1 MAACFPSAFPS
12 LRRTGR
18 EAGFRGSCQQAL
30 LFSSSRKGWQNNSKD
45 SGKIEIKIS
54 PKTNKRTPHPAGGK
68 TKPQQNQPSPPRP
81 PCSAL
86 GLLRFR
92 GDKIQ
97 RPNKIRKVLVSFL
110 VVVIKSINWL
120 CRQLKKT
127 GVAKKAP
134 LIFQSLLSGGG
145 NWPGRRSRL
154 FTRVFQGLRM
164 EIIIIP
170 LLTGRLSPFL

>member
-1 MAACFPSAFPS
+1 MCAP
-12 LRRTGR
+12 
-18 EAGFRGSCQQAL
+18 GSCQQAL
-30 LFSSSRKGWQNNSKD
+30 LFSSYCRKGWQNNSKG

-68 TKPQQNQPSPPRP
+68 TKPQQSQPSPPRP
-81 PCSAL
+81 PCPAL

-92 GDKIQ
+92 GPFQ

-134 LIFQSLLSGGG
+134 LIFQSLLSSGG
-145 NWPGRRSRL
+145 NRPGRRSRL

-170 LLTGRLSPFL
+170 LLIGRLSPFL